1 MSARDGGL
9 PIGELARRTG
19 TKVQTIRYYEEIGLL
34 PAPARTA
41 GNQRAYARRH
51 LERLAFV
58 RHARELGFP
67 LPAIREM
74 LALGDDP
81 NQPCHAVDAIARRQ
95 LAAVRSRIARLRA
108 LEAEL
113 ERMLARCG
121 GQGRVADC
129 RVIEILADH
138 SHARCLDPTH
148 GASAGDDELGGLTPA

>member
-1 MSARDGGL
+1 MSARGDGL

-19 TKVQTIRYYEEIGLL
+19 TKVQTVRYYEAIGLL

-41 GNQRAYARRH
+41 GNQRAYGRAH

-67 LPAIREM
+67 LPAIREL

-81 NQPCHAVDAIARRQ
+81 DQPCQAVDAIARRQ
-95 LAAVRSRIARLRA
+95 LSAVRSRMARLQA

-113 ERMLARCG
+113 ERMLAQC

-129 RVIEILADH
+129 HVIEVLADH
-138 SHARCLDPTH
+138 SHARCLDPSH
-148 GASAGDDELGGLTPA
+148 GKIAEEAGPDS